1 MKLDITASPSEF
13 RQQLSE
19 LLAGDSDIADREIG
33 DLLKSARHGL
43 KLKNKRSQPRQLI
56 FTRLLIKSVDKIH
69 QRGLPVTIERVAFGL
84 FEFKFDKDCYRIIEE
99 ICFDDKKGE
108 LCVIWN
114 HPKSGIE
121 KVTSFSA
128 IAKVLTRAGIKYESY
143 MNEGIDEGLYRLSD
157 ELNQYLQL
165 SVPLVN

>member
-1 MKLDITASPSEF
+1 MNLDITASPSEF

-33 DLLKSARHGL
+33 GLLKCARHGW
-43 KLKNKRSQPRQLI
+43 KLKNTRTRPRQS
-56 FTRLLIKSVDKIH
+56 FFGELLIKSVDKIQ
-69 QRGLPVTIERVAFGL
+69 QRRLPVTIERVAYGL

-121 KVTSFSA
+121 KATPFSA
-128 IAKVLTRAGIKYESY
+128 IAKALKRAGIKYESY

-157 ELNQYLQL
+157 ELHIDL
-165 SVPLVN
+165 